1 MRIWS
6 GKVRYERAVFA
17 MKEALVSLVDEF
29 MSYDGELAR
38 TVFENR
44 ARVAAITKY
53 DASNLFALKMSQSG
67 RTKVSIPRPSIYVD
81 GTYKDENAVKTYS
94 LTDTVNITRP
104 LPTAYVIDAKDE
116 HIEEI
121 LQVLRWH
128 GISYTEIAAGST
140 LTLRKYSGD
149 YTAISIGEAAEV
161 TFENGAY
168 AVTLNTSDAYLI
180 AYLFEPDC
188 FPYSSAVETTISFAH
203 MGYYTDGDGLY
214 RSEVDDV
221 AEIIKSLEVGDSI
234 LRGDADGD
242 GIVTKDDAIY
252 VLMHTFFA
260 DEFPA
265 NQDFDFDN
273 DGSVTKDDAIYVL
286 MHTFFQNE
294 FPLE

>member
-1 MRIWS
+1 
-6 GKVRYERAVFA
+6 
-17 MKEALVSLVDEF
+17 
-29 MSYDGELAR
+29 
-38 TVFENR
+38 
-44 ARVAAITKY
+44 
-53 DASNLFALKMSQSG
+53 
-67 RTKVSIPRPSIYVD
+67 
-81 GTYKDENAVKTYS
+81 
-94 LTDTVNITRP
+94 
-104 LPTAYVIDAKDE
+104 
-116 HIEEI
+116 
-121 LQVLRWH
+121 
-128 GISYTEIAAGST
+128 
-140 LTLRKYSGD
+140 
-149 YTAISIGEAAEV
+149 
-161 TFENGAY
+161 
-168 AVTLNTSDAYLI
+168 
-180 AYLFEPDC
+180 
-188 FPYSSAVETTISFAH
+188 